1 MSSVRFSTKDNI
13 HAYIISAEKTISRGI
28 LNIVKPQPVV
38 KMASSSRG
46 SIASGASSVFYTQ
59 QYLNF
64 DDLTEQEYTE
74 EYYPQFIQYVQ
85 DRGTSARPSIVSTL
99 ARIPRMSARASI
111 ASISHT
117 LKRGRR

>member
-1 MSSVRFSTKDNI
+1 
-13 HAYIISAEKTISRGI
+13 
-28 LNIVKPQPVV
+28 
-38 KMASSSRG
+38 MASSSRG
-46 SIASGASSVFYTQ
+46 SIASGASNVFYTQ
-59 QYLNF
+59 QHLNF
-64 DDLTEQEYTE
+64 DDLTEQEYSE

-111 ASISHT
+111 ASISNT